1 MSDLVEAVRSII
13 DGIERGNPQA
23 LLQLLSDRVEWN
35 EAENGPYWA
44 GAAFVGREAIMA
56 NVFARIQHDFQDL
69 HLTVRRVVGCGN
81 TVLVEGGYSAVSN
94 ANGQRLD
101 AQVAHVWDFENGKVI
116 RWQQYTDTWQFAK
129 VTGTSPRHAS
139 P

>member
-44 GAAFVGREAIMA
+44 GAAFVGRDAIMA

-69 HLTVRRVVGCGN
+69 HLTVRQVVGCGN
-81 TVLVEGGYSAVSN
+81 AVLAGSSTLTLGSSRKSLEP
-94 ANGQRLD
+94 RLGTLRSDRRKPRVVD
-101 AQVAHVWDFENGKVI
+101 AEVRAGAAPTRSRRD
-116 RWQQYTDTWQFAK
+116 
-129 VTGTSPRHAS
+129 
-139 P
+139 

>member
-13 DGIERGNPQA
+13 DGIARGNPQA

-44 GAAFVGREAIMA
+44 GAAFVGRDAIMA

-69 HLTVRRVVGCGN
+69 HLTVRQVVGCGN
-81 TVLVEGGYSAVSN
+81 AVLAGSSTLTLGSSRKSLEP
-94 ANGQRLD
+94 RLGTLRSDRRKPRVVD
-101 AQVAHVWDFENGKVI
+101 AEVRAGAAPTRSRRD
-116 RWQQYTDTWQFAK
+116 
-129 VTGTSPRHAS
+129 
-139 P
+139 

>member
-13 DGIERGNPQA
+13 DGIARGNPQA

-44 GAAFVGREAIMA
+44 GAAFVGRDAIMA

-69 HLTVRRVVGCGN
+69 HLTVRQVVGCGN
-81 TVLVEGGYSAVSN
+81 AVLAGSSTLTLGSSRKSLEPRPGTLRSDRRKPRVV
-94 ANGQRLD
+94 D
-101 AQVAHVWDFENGKVI
+101 AEVRAGAAPT
-116 RWQQYTDTWQFAK
+116 R
-129 VTGTSPRHAS
+129 SPRD
-139 P
+139 

>member
-13 DGIERGNPQA
+13 DGIARGNPQA

-44 GAAFVGREAIMA
+44 GAAFVGRDAIMA

-81 TVLVEGGYSAVSN
+81 AVLVEGTVRESHWNLAQAPFAVT
-94 ANGQRLD
+94 A
-101 AQVAHVWDFENGKVI
+101 
-116 RWQQYTDTWQFAK
+116 
-129 VTGTSPRHAS
+129 AS
-139 P
+139 RA

>member
-1 MSDLVEAVRSII
+1 M
-13 DGIERGNPQA
+13 
-23 LLQLLSDRVEWN
+23 
-35 EAENGPYWA
+35 
-44 GAAFVGREAIMA
+44 
-56 NVFARIQHDFQDL
+56 
-69 HLTVRRVVGCGN
+69 
-81 TVLVEGGYSAVSN
+81 LVEGRYSAVSN

-129 VTGTSPRHAS
+129 VTGTSPRHTS

>member
-44 GAAFVGREAIMA
+44 GAAFVGRDAIMA

-81 TVLVEGGYSAVSN
+81 AVLAGSSTLTLGSSRKSLEP
-94 ANGQRLD
+94 RLGTLRSDRRKPRVVD
-101 AQVAHVWDFENGKVI
+101 AEVRAGAAPTRSRRD
-116 RWQQYTDTWQFAK
+116 
-129 VTGTSPRHAS
+129 
-139 P
+139 

>member
-13 DGIERGNPQA
+13 DGIARGNPQA

-44 GAAFVGREAIMA
+44 GAAFVGRDAIMA

-69 HLTVRRVVGCGN
+69 HLTVRQVVGCGN
-81 TVLVEGGYSAVSN
+81 AVLAGSSTLTLGSSQKSLEP
-94 ANGQRLD
+94 RL
-101 AQVAHVWDFENGKVI
+101 
-116 RWQQYTDTWQFAK
+116 
-129 VTGTSPRHAS
+129 GTLRSDRPQAARS
-139 P
+139 

>member
-44 GAAFVGREAIMA
+44 GAAFVGRDAIMA

-69 HLTVRRVVGCGN
+69 HLTVRQVVGCGN
-81 TVLVEGGYSAVSN
+81 AVLAGSSTLTLGSSQKSLEP
-94 ANGQRLD
+94 RLGTLRSDRRKPRVVD
-101 AQVAHVWDFENGKVI
+101 AEVRAGAAPTRSRRD
-116 RWQQYTDTWQFAK
+116 
-129 VTGTSPRHAS
+129 
-139 P
+139 